1 MRAHH
6 NNIVLRQTFILIVA
20 GAFTA
25 NAQTLVGSLG
35 AMGIAGTLQSINS
48 TAAINGLNAANG
60 VTGVNAQQNAAVN
73 QALNGTP
80 PQGSNA
86 GNVTGSVTINGVTQA
101 LDPVTG
107 LPVSALGGVAP
118 GLPGGAPGGLPV
130 MGGMGGMG
138 VDPVT
143 GLPISTPGGVA
154 PGVLPGMGGMG
165 GGVTPPPSGNH
176 HPMLAG
182 NIRVLT
188 VPFQAASSTGRH
200 RGGILRM
207 VGGYG
212 GFRVSPRLGRSA
224 SASRAVPGPVASTVS
239 ARAQGSS
246 ISISSLRVNPSRTH
260 RRNVRM
266 GFRLQ

>member
-1 MRAHH
+1 M
-6 NNIVLRQTFILIVA
+6 A
-20 GAFTA
+20 GVFTA

-60 VTGVNAQQNAAVN
+60 VTGINAQQNAAVN
-73 QALNGTP
+73 QALN
-80 PQGSNA
+80 
-86 GNVTGSVTINGVTQA
+86 V
-101 LDPVTG
+101 DPVTG
-107 LPVSALGGVAP
+107 LPVSAPGGVAP
-118 GLPGGAPGGLPV
+118 GLPGGAPGGLP
-130 MGGMGGMG
+130 
-138 VDPVT
+138 
-143 GLPISTPGGVA
+143 
-154 PGVLPGMGGMG
+154 GMG

-212 GFRVSPRLGRSA
+212 GFRVSPRLGRFA
-224 SASRAVPGPVASTVS
+224 PASRSVTSPVANTAS

-246 ISISSLRVNPSRTH
+246 VSISSLRVNPSRTY

>member
-1 MRAHH
+1 M
-6 NNIVLRQTFILIVA
+6 LRQTFILIVA

-60 VTGVNAQQNAAVN
+60 VTGINAQQNAAVN

-107 LPVSALGGVAP
+107 LP
-118 GLPGGAPGGLPV
+118 
-130 MGGMGGMG
+130 
-138 VDPVT
+138 
-143 GLPISTPGGVA
+143 ISTPGGVT
-154 PGVLPGMGGMG
+154 PGVLPGMGGMGMGGMG

>member
-1 MRAHH
+1 
-6 NNIVLRQTFILIVA
+6 VA

-35 AMGIAGTLQSINS
+35 AMSIAGTLQSMNS

-60 VTGVNAQQNAAVN
+60 VSSINAQQNAAVN

-86 GNVTGSVTINGVTQA
+86 GNVTASVTVNGVTQA
-101 LDPVTG
+101 LDPITG
-107 LPVSALGGVAP
+107 LPVSAP
-118 GLPGGAPGGLPV
+118 GEV
-130 MGGMGGMG
+130 
-138 VDPVT
+138 
-143 GLPISTPGGVA
+143 TPGG
-154 PGVLPGMGGMG
+154 LPGMGGMG
-165 GGVTPPPSGNH
+165 GGVTPPPPGNH

-182 NIRVLT
+182 NFRVST
-188 VPFQAASSTGRH
+188 GPFQAASSTGRH
-200 RGGILRM
+200 RGGILRRM
-207 VGGYG
+207 GGYG

-224 SASRAVPGPVASTVS
+224 LSSRAVTSPVASTAS

-246 ISISSLRVNPSRTH
+246 VSISSLRVNPSRTY
-260 RRNVRM
+260 RRNIPM

>member
-1 MRAHH
+1 M
-6 NNIVLRQTFILIVA
+6 LRQTFILIVA

-60 VTGVNAQQNAAVN
+60 VTGINAQQNAAVN

-101 LDPVTG
+101 LGT
-107 LPVSALGGVAP
+107 
-118 GLPGGAPGGLPV
+118 APGGLPG
-130 MGGMGGMG
+130 MGGGLPGMGGMG

-154 PGVLPGMGGMG
+154 PGLPGVAPGGLPGMG
-165 GGVTPPPSGNH
+165 GGVTPPPSRNH
-176 HPMLAG
+176 HSMLAG

-224 SASRAVPGPVASTVS
+224 PASRSVASSVASTAS

-246 ISISSLRVNPSRTH
+246 ISISSLRVSPSRTY

>member
-1 MRAHH
+1 MRAQH
-6 NNIVLRQTFILIVA
+6 NNTVFRQAFILIVA

-60 VTGVNAQQNAAVN
+60 LTGINSQQNAAVN

-80 PQGSNA
+80 PQGAAATSPVMPATGGGA
-86 GNVTGSVTINGVTQA
+86 GGSVVPPLVQ
-101 LDPVTG
+101 PVNPTP
-107 LPVSALGGVAP
+107 LPVSPPAP
-118 GLPGGAPGGLPV
+118 
-130 MGGMGGMG
+130 
-138 VDPVT
+138 
-143 GLPISTPGGVA
+143 
-154 PGVLPGMGGMG
+154 
-165 GGVTPPPSGNH
+165 GNH

-188 VPFQAASSTGRH
+188 VPVQGDFSNGRL

-212 GFRVSPRLGRSA
+212 GFRLSPRFGRPA
-224 SASRAVPGPVASTVS
+224 PASRAVANLAISTASVRT
-239 ARAQGSS
+239 QSS
-246 ISISSLRVNPSRTH
+246 SVSISSLRVNPSRTY

>member
-1 MRAHH
+1 MYLQ
-6 NNIVLRQTFILIVA
+6 NILLRQTFILIVA

-60 VTGVNAQQNAAVN
+60 VTGINAQQNAVVN

-86 GNVTGSVTINGVTQA
+86 GNVTASVTINGVTQA
-101 LDPVTG
+101 LGT
-107 LPVSALGGVAP
+107 
-118 GLPGGAPGGLPV
+118 APGGLP
-130 MGGMGGMG
+130 
-138 VDPVT
+138 
-143 GLPISTPGGVA
+143 A
-154 PGVLPGMGGMG
+154 MG

-188 VPFQAASSTGRH
+188 VPIQGASSTSRH

-207 VGGYG
+207 VGGFR

-224 SASRAVPGPVASTVS
+224 PASRAVTSPAANTAS
-239 ARAQGSS
+239 AQGSS
-246 ISISSLRVNPSRTH
+246 VSISSLRVNPSRTY

>member
-6 NNIVLRQTFILIVA
+6 NSIVLRQTFILIVA
-20 GAFTA
+20 GTFTA

-60 VTGVNAQQNAAVN
+60 VTGINAQQNAAVN

-107 LPVSALGGVAP
+107 LPVPAPGGVAP
-118 GLPGGAPGGLPV
+118 GGLPGMGGGLP
-130 MGGMGGMG
+130 GMGGMG

-143 GLPISTPGGVA
+143 GLPTSTPGGVA
-154 PGVLPGMGGMG
+154 PGVLPGMG

-212 GFRVSPRLGRSA
+212 GFRVSPRLGRS
-224 SASRAVPGPVASTVS
+224 SPASRSVTSSVASTAS
-239 ARAQGSS
+239 AGAQGSS
-246 ISISSLRVNPSRTH
+246 VSISSLRVNPSRTH

>member
-6 NNIVLRQTFILIVA
+6 NNTVLRQTFILILA

-60 VTGVNAQQNAAVN
+60 LTGINAQQNAAVN
-73 QALNGTP
+73 QAVNGAS
-80 PQGSNA
+80 PQGPASPSPVGPAVMPTA
-86 GNVTGSVTINGVTQA
+86 G
-101 LDPVTG
+101 
-107 LPVSALGGVAP
+107 
-118 GLPGGAPGGLPV
+118 
-130 MGGMGGMG
+130 
-138 VDPVT
+138 
-143 GLPISTPGGVA
+143 
-154 PGVLPGMGGMG
+154 GMGGMG

-176 HPMLAG
+176 HPTVAG
-182 NIRVLT
+182 NIRVRT
-188 VPFQAASSTGRH
+188 VPFHADSFTSRH

-224 SASRAVPGPVASTVS
+224 PASRGVMGPVASTAS
-239 ARAQGSS
+239 ARAQRSS
-246 ISISSLRVNPSRTH
+246 VSISSLRVNPSRTY
-260 RRNVRM
+260 RRNIRM

>member
-1 MRAHH
+1 
-6 NNIVLRQTFILIVA
+6 
-20 GAFTA
+20 
-25 NAQTLVGSLG
+25 
-35 AMGIAGTLQSINS
+35 MGIAGTLQSINS

-60 VTGVNAQQNAAVN
+60 VTGINAQQNAAVN

-80 PQGSNA
+80 PQGSNT

-101 LDPVTG
+101 LGT
-107 LPVSALGGVAP
+107 
-118 GLPGGAPGGLPV
+118 APGGLP
-130 MGGMGGMG
+130 
-138 VDPVT
+138 
-143 GLPISTPGGVA
+143 
-154 PGVLPGMGGMG
+154 GMG
-165 GGVTPPPSGNH
+165 GGVTPPPSRNH
-176 HPMLAG
+176 HSMLAG

-224 SASRAVPGPVASTVS
+224 PASRSVASSVASTAS

-246 ISISSLRVNPSRTH
+246 ISISSLRVSPSRTY

>member
-1 MRAHH
+1 M
-6 NNIVLRQTFILIVA
+6 LRQTFILIVA

-60 VTGVNAQQNAAVN
+60 VTEINAQQNAAVN
-73 QALNGTP
+73 QALNGTS

-118 GLPGGAPGGLPV
+118 GLPGGAPG
-130 MGGMGGMG
+130 
-138 VDPVT
+138 
-143 GLPISTPGGVA
+143 
-154 PGVLPGMGGMG
+154 VLPGIGGMG

-224 SASRAVPGPVASTVS
+224 PASRSVTSSVASTAS

-246 ISISSLRVNPSRTH
+246 VSISSLRVNSSRTY

>member
-6 NNIVLRQTFILIVA
+6 RNTVLRQTFILILA

-60 VTGVNAQQNAAVN
+60 LTGINAQQNAAVN
-73 QALNGTP
+73 QALNGAP
-80 PQGSNA
+80 PQGPAATSPVMPATVGGA
-86 GNVTGSVTINGVTQA
+86 GSAVIPPQVQ
-101 LDPVTG
+101 PVNPTP
-107 LPVSALGGVAP
+107 LPVNLPAP
-118 GLPGGAPGGLPV
+118 
-130 MGGMGGMG
+130 
-138 VDPVT
+138 
-143 GLPISTPGGVA
+143 
-154 PGVLPGMGGMG
+154 
-165 GGVTPPPSGNH
+165 GNH

-188 VPFQAASSTGRH
+188 VPVQGGFSNGPQ

-207 VGGYG
+207 VGGVG
-212 GFRVSPRLGRSA
+212 GFRLSPRFGRPA
-224 SASRAVPGPVASTVS
+224 PASRAVINSAISTASVRT
-239 ARAQGSS
+239 QISS
-246 ISISSLRVNPSRTH
+246 VSISSLRVNPSRTY

-266 GFRLQ
+266 GFQLQ

>member
-1 MRAHH
+1 M
-6 NNIVLRQTFILIVA
+6 LRQTFILIVA

-60 VTGVNAQQNAAVN
+60 LTGINAQQNAVVN

-86 GNVTGSVTINGVTQA
+86 GNVTASITINGVTQA
-101 LDPVTG
+101 LGT
-107 LPVSALGGVAP
+107 
-118 GLPGGAPGGLPV
+118 APGGLP
-130 MGGMGGMG
+130 GMGGMG

-154 PGVLPGMGGMG
+154 PGGLPGMG

-188 VPFQAASSTGRH
+188 VPIQGASSTSRH

-207 VGGYG
+207 VGGFR

-224 SASRAVPGPVASTVS
+224 PASRAVTSPAANTAS
-239 ARAQGSS
+239 AQGSS
-246 ISISSLRVNPSRTH
+246 VSISSLRVNPSRTY

>member
-1 MRAHH
+1 
-6 NNIVLRQTFILIVA
+6 
-20 GAFTA
+20 
-25 NAQTLVGSLG
+25 
-35 AMGIAGTLQSINS
+35 
-48 TAAINGLNAANG
+48 
-60 VTGVNAQQNAAVN
+60 
-73 QALNGTP
+73 
-80 PQGSNA
+80 
-86 GNVTGSVTINGVTQA
+86 
-101 LDPVTG
+101 
-107 LPVSALGGVAP
+107 
-118 GLPGGAPGGLPV
+118 
-130 MGGMGGMG
+130 MGGMG

-154 PGVLPGMGGMG
+154 LGVLPGMGGMGMG

>member
-1 MRAHH
+1 M
-6 NNIVLRQTFILIVA
+6 LRQTFILIVA

-60 VTGVNAQQNAAVN
+60 VTGINAQQNAAVN
-73 QALNGTP
+73 QALNGTL

-101 LDPVTG
+101 LNVDPVTG
-107 LPVSALGGVAP
+107 LPVSA
-118 GLPGGAPGGLPV
+118 
-130 MGGMGGMG
+130 
-138 VDPVT
+138 
-143 GLPISTPGGVA
+143 PGGVA
-154 PGVLPGMGGMG
+154 PGGLPGMG

-212 GFRVSPRLGRSA
+212 GFRVSPRLGRFA
-224 SASRAVPGPVASTVS
+224 PASRSVTSPVANTAS

-246 ISISSLRVNPSRTH
+246 VSISSLRVNPSRTY

>member
-1 MRAHH
+1 M
-6 NNIVLRQTFILIVA
+6 LRQTFILIVA

-60 VTGVNAQQNAAVN
+60 VTGINAQQNAAVN
-73 QALNGTP
+73 QALNGTA

-101 LDPVTG
+101 LNGTPPEGPASTSPVG
-107 LPVSALGGVAP
+107 PAVMPSAG
-118 GLPGGAPGGLPV
+118 
-130 MGGMGGMG
+130 
-138 VDPVT
+138 
-143 GLPISTPGGVA
+143 
-154 PGVLPGMGGMG
+154 GMGGMG

-224 SASRAVPGPVASTVS
+224 PASRSATSPVASTAS

-246 ISISSLRVNPSRTH
+246 VSISSLRVNPSRTY

>member
-1 MRAHH
+1 M
-6 NNIVLRQTFILIVA
+6 LRQTFILILA

-60 VTGVNAQQNAAVN
+60 LTGINAQQNAAVN

-80 PQGSNA
+80 PQGPAATSPA
-86 GNVTGSVTINGVTQA
+86 MPATGVGAMVLPQVQ
-101 LDPVTG
+101 PVNPTP
-107 LPVSALGGVAP
+107 LPVSLPAP
-118 GLPGGAPGGLPV
+118 
-130 MGGMGGMG
+130 
-138 VDPVT
+138 
-143 GLPISTPGGVA
+143 
-154 PGVLPGMGGMG
+154 
-165 GGVTPPPSGNH
+165 GNH

-188 VPFQAASSTGRH
+188 VPVQGDFSNGRH

-212 GFRVSPRLGRSA
+212 GFRLSPRFGRPA
-224 SASRAVPGPVASTVS
+224 PASRAVANLAISTASVRT
-239 ARAQGSS
+239 QSS
-246 ISISSLRVNPSRTH
+246 SVSISSLRVNPSRTY

>member
-1 MRAHH
+1 M
-6 NNIVLRQTFILIVA
+6 LRQTFILIVA

-60 VTGVNAQQNAAVN
+60 VTGINAQQNAAVN

-118 GLPGGAPGGLPV
+118 GLPGGAPGG
-130 MGGMGGMG
+130 
-138 VDPVT
+138 
-143 GLPISTPGGVA
+143 
-154 PGVLPGMGGMG
+154 LPGMGGMG

-224 SASRAVPGPVASTVS
+224 PASRSVTSPVASTAS

-246 ISISSLRVNPSRTH
+246 VSISSLRVNPSRTY

>member
-60 VTGVNAQQNAAVN
+60 VTGINAQQNAAVN

-101 LDPVTG
+101 LGTV
-107 LPVSALGGVAP
+107 
-118 GLPGGAPGGLPV
+118 PGGLP
-130 MGGMGGMG
+130 GMGGMG
-138 VDPVT
+138 VDSVT

-154 PGVLPGMGGMG
+154 PGLP
-165 GGVTPPPSGNH
+165 GVTPPPSGNH

-200 RGGILRM
+200 RGGVLRM
-207 VGGYG
+207 VGGIG
-212 GFRVSPRLGRSA
+212 GFRVSPRLSRSA
-224 SASRAVPGPVASTVS
+224 PASRAVPGSVASTAS

-246 ISISSLRVNPSRTH
+246 ISINPLRMNPSRTH

>member
-1 MRAHH
+1 MRAH
-6 NNIVLRQTFILIVA
+6 NSNIVLRQTFILIVA

-60 VTGVNAQQNAAVN
+60 VTGINAQQNAAVN

-101 LDPVTG
+101 LGT
-107 LPVSALGGVAP
+107 
-118 GLPGGAPGGLPV
+118 APGGLP
-130 MGGMGGMG
+130 GMGGMG
-138 VDPVT
+138 
-143 GLPISTPGGVA
+143 I
-154 PGVLPGMGGMG
+154 GGMG

>member
-1 MRAHH
+1 M
-6 NNIVLRQTFILIVA
+6 LRQTFILIVA

-25 NAQTLVGSLG
+25 NAQTLVGTLG

-60 VTGVNAQQNAAVN
+60 VTGINAQQNAAVN

-101 LDPVTG
+101 LGT
-107 LPVSALGGVAP
+107 
-118 GLPGGAPGGLPV
+118 APGGLPGMGGGLPG

>member
-1 MRAHH
+1 M
-6 NNIVLRQTFILIVA
+6 LRQTFILIVA

-60 VTGVNAQQNAAVN
+60 VTGINAQQNAAVN

-118 GLPGGAPGGLPV
+118 GGLPV

-165 GGVTPPPSGNH
+165 MGGMGGGVTPPPSGNH

-188 VPFQAASSTGRH
+188 VPFQADSSTGRH

>member
-1 MRAHH
+1 M
-6 NNIVLRQTFILIVA
+6 LRQTFILIVA

-60 VTGVNAQQNAAVN
+60 VTGINAQQNAAVN
-73 QALNGTP
+73 QALN
-80 PQGSNA
+80 
-86 GNVTGSVTINGVTQA
+86 V
-101 LDPVTG
+101 DPVTG
-107 LPVSALGGVAP
+107 LPVSA
-118 GLPGGAPGGLPV
+118 PGGLSG
-130 MGGMGGMG
+130 MGGGLPGMGGMG

-154 PGVLPGMGGMG
+154 PGVLPGMGGMGMGGMG

>member
-6 NNIVLRQTFILIVA
+6 NNTVLRQTFILILA

-60 VTGVNAQQNAAVN
+60 LTGINAQQNAAVN

-80 PQGSNA
+80 PQGPAATSPA
-86 GNVTGSVTINGVTQA
+86 MPATGGGAVVPPQVQ
-101 LDPVTG
+101 PVNPTP
-107 LPVSALGGVAP
+107 LPVSLPAP
-118 GLPGGAPGGLPV
+118 
-130 MGGMGGMG
+130 
-138 VDPVT
+138 
-143 GLPISTPGGVA
+143 
-154 PGVLPGMGGMG
+154 
-165 GGVTPPPSGNH
+165 GNH

-188 VPFQAASSTGRH
+188 VPVQGDFSNGRL

-212 GFRVSPRLGRSA
+212 GFRLSPRFGRPA
-224 SASRAVPGPVASTVS
+224 PASRAVANLAISTASVRT
-239 ARAQGSS
+239 QSS
-246 ISISSLRVNPSRTH
+246 RFSISSLRVNPSRTY

>member
-1 MRAHH
+1 M
-6 NNIVLRQTFILIVA
+6 LRQTFILIVA

-60 VTGVNAQQNAAVN
+60 VTGINAQQNAAVN

-101 LDPVTG
+101 LGT
-107 LPVSALGGVAP
+107 
-118 GLPGGAPGGLPV
+118 APGGLPG
-130 MGGMGGMG
+130 MGGGLPGMGGMG

-154 PGVLPGMGGMG
+154 LGVLPGMGGMGMGGMGMG

-224 SASRAVPGPVASTVS
+224 PASRAITSPAAN

>member
-1 MRAHH
+1 MF
-6 NNIVLRQTFILIVA
+6 RQAFILIVA

-60 VTGVNAQQNAAVN
+60 VSSINAQQNAAVN

-80 PQGSNA
+80 PQGPAATSPVMPA
-86 GNVTGSVTINGVTQA
+86 TGGG
-101 LDPVTG
+101 TG
-107 LPVSALGGVAP
+107 GAVVPPQVQPANPTPLPVSLPAP
-118 GLPGGAPGGLPV
+118 G
-130 MGGMGGMG
+130 
-138 VDPVT
+138 
-143 GLPISTPGGVA
+143 
-154 PGVLPGMGGMG
+154 
-165 GGVTPPPSGNH
+165 NH
-176 HPMLAG
+176 YPMLAG

-188 VPFQAASSTGRH
+188 VPVQGDFSNGRQ

-212 GFRVSPRLGRSA
+212 GFRLSPRFGRPA
-224 SASRAVPGPVASTVS
+224 PASRAVANPAISTASVRT
-239 ARAQGSS
+239 QSS
-246 ISISSLRVNPSRTH
+246 SVSISSLRVNPSRTY

>member
-1 MRAHH
+1 M
-6 NNIVLRQTFILIVA
+6 LRQGFILIVA
-20 GAFTA
+20 GVFTA

-60 VTGVNAQQNAAVN
+60 VTGINAQQNAAVN

-80 PQGSNA
+80 PQGNNA
-86 GNVTGSVTINGVTQA
+86 GNVTGNVTINGVTQA
-101 LDPVTG
+101 LNVDPVTG
-107 LPVSALGGVAP
+107 LPVSAPGGVAP
-118 GLPGGAPGGLPV
+118 GLPGGAPGGLP
-130 MGGMGGMG
+130 
-138 VDPVT
+138 
-143 GLPISTPGGVA
+143 
-154 PGVLPGMGGMG
+154 GMG

-224 SASRAVPGPVASTVS
+224 PASRSVTSPVANTAS

-246 ISISSLRVNPSRTH
+246 VSISSLRVNPSRTY

>member
-6 NNIVLRQTFILIVA
+6 NNTVLRQTFILILA

-60 VTGVNAQQNAAVN
+60 LTGINSQQNAAVN

-80 PQGSNA
+80 PQGAAATSPVMPATGGGA
-86 GNVTGSVTINGVTQA
+86 GGSVVPPLVQ
-101 LDPVTG
+101 PVNPTP
-107 LPVSALGGVAP
+107 LPVSPPAP
-118 GLPGGAPGGLPV
+118 
-130 MGGMGGMG
+130 
-138 VDPVT
+138 
-143 GLPISTPGGVA
+143 
-154 PGVLPGMGGMG
+154 
-165 GGVTPPPSGNH
+165 GNH

-188 VPFQAASSTGRH
+188 VPVQGDFSNGRQ

-207 VGGYG
+207 VGGFG
-212 GFRVSPRLGRSA
+212 GFRLSPRFGRPA
-224 SASRAVPGPVASTVS
+224 PASRAVVNSAIST
-239 ARAQGSS
+239 SS
-246 ISISSLRVNPSRTH
+246 VRTQCSSVSISSLRVNPSRTY

-266 GFRLQ
+266 GFRLK

>member
-1 MRAHH
+1 
-6 NNIVLRQTFILIVA
+6 
-20 GAFTA
+20 
-25 NAQTLVGSLG
+25 
-35 AMGIAGTLQSINS
+35 MGIAGTLQSINS

-60 VTGVNAQQNAAVN
+60 VTGINAQQNAAVN
-73 QALNGTP
+73 QALNGTL

-101 LDPVTG
+101 LNVDPVTG

-118 GLPGGAPGGLPV
+118 GLPGGAPGGLPGMGGGLPGMGGLIPG

-143 GLPISTPGGVA
+143 GLPVSAPGGVA
-154 PGVLPGMGGMG
+154 PGGLPGMG

-212 GFRVSPRLGRSA
+212 GFRVSPRLGRFA
-224 SASRAVPGPVASTVS
+224 PASRSVTSPVANTAS

-246 ISISSLRVNPSRTH
+246 VSISSLRVNPSRTY